1 MLSKGARIETERS
14 LPVKK
19 LDFLMDKVEEIL
31 CTLFLAVMAV
41 AILVQVIN
49 RNTLELPFTWGEEL
63 ARYCM
68 VWLTCIGISAGV
80 KQGSHIGV
88 DALVDMLP
96 AGAKKWLR
104 VVTNVIVTGI
114 YFYMMILSVEITLGI
129 RETRQVSPAMQI
141 PMYIIYSGLIVG
153 MLLSTVRSIQVT
165 IESVRMKPET
175 HSDGEYTSGG
185 DIL

>member
-1 MLSKGARIETERS
+1 
-14 LPVKK
+14 VKK
-19 LDFLMDKVEEIL
+19 LDFIMDKIEEIL
-31 CTLFLAVMAV
+31 CTLFISVMAV

-68 VWLTCIGISAGV
+68 VWLTCIGISTGV
-80 KQGSHIGV
+80 RQGSHIGV
-88 DALVDMLP
+88 DALVNVLP
-96 AGAKKWLR
+96 AGVRKWLR
-104 VVTNVIVTGI
+104 VVTNIIVTVL
-114 YFYMMILSVEITLGI
+114 YLYMTILSVEITLGI
-129 RETRQVSPAMQI
+129 RETKQVSPAMQI

-165 IESVRMKPET
+165 IESVRMNTEIN
-175 HSDGEYTSGG
+175 SDGEYTSGG